1 MTRKKRYLGRV
12 EILPR
17 VDGKQTFH
25 HIGRFDSKRERDAAV
40 AIARE
45 NRSWEAPTADETTCD
60 VWADRFL
67 HRMESGALRARGGRE
82 YKDSTIDTL
91 RTQLK
96 AFRREFGD
104 RTPASITRVEA
115 EDWAASSSPSMVP
128 AVVQLMNDLY
138 RAEVIGRNRFLGLSQ
153 RRHRK
158 DRRPP
163 AEDQMLGLTTA
174 CDVLGDYG
182 PVMRALFTFAAYTLM
197 RPCEL
202 VALEWDNVDFAE
214 GRILI
219 DARFYRGKVD
229 VPKSNHARVVALTA
243 PALGALEE
251 LRRVKGY
258 PTGGL
263 VFRNKSGNRLT
274 ASTLCAYWKEVR
286 ARAGVPFEFYV
297 ATKHYGVWFMKVR
310 LKLDNATIAAQ
321 AGWSEKAVE
330 KMIATYAHAV
340 DERRLAEIDAAF
352 AALVV
357 GSESAPVT
365 GSDQARDT
373 DCDTETPDRQ

>member
-17 VDGKQTFH
+17 AGAKQTFH
-25 HIGRFDSKRERDAAV
+25 HLGWFDSKRDRDLAV
-40 AIARE
+40 LEAR
-45 NRSWEAPTADETTCD
+45 RDRPWELVSGPQAPCEA
-60 VWADRFL
+60 WADRFL
-67 HRMESGALRARGGRE
+67 SRMESGALRARGGRP
-82 YKDSTIDTL
+82 YKSSTIDTL

-104 RTPASITRVEA
+104 RPPASITRVEA
-115 EDWAASSSPSMVP
+115 EDFAASVPASMLP
-128 AVVQLMNDLY
+128 AVVQLFNYLV
-138 RAEVIGRNRFLGLSQ
+138 RLEVLERNRFLGLSQ

-163 AEDQMLGLTTA
+163 AEDQMLALVTG
-174 CDVLGDYG
+174 CDVLGDYA

-202 VALEWDNVDFAE
+202 IALGWDNIDFGA

-219 DARFYRGKVD
+219 DERFYRGKTD

-243 PALGALEE
+243 PALAALSE
-251 LRRVKGY
+251 LQRVQGY

-274 ASTLCAYWKEVR
+274 APTLCAYWQQVR
-286 ARAGVPFEFYV
+286 ARAGLEHEFYV

-310 LKLDNATIAAQ
+310 LDLPNAAIAAQ
-321 AGWSEKAVE
+321 AGWSEKTVD

-340 DERRLAEIDAAF
+340 DEGRLAEIHAAF
-352 AALVV
+352 AELEAVP
-357 GSESAPVT
+357 A
-365 GSDQARDT
+365 
-373 DCDTETPDRQ
+373 